1 MFRGSWD
8 RLLSRCCH
16 VNVTLFCDKSLGIS
30 PHPLFT
36 LKCDGS
42 KMVSFFTPQQQQQ
55 FLGPALRFKDLI
67 VVLTLSHYITHLI
80 SAPSR
85 TMITMVSVHK
95 SVSWRGS
102 MNRRKCCP
110 LEMLIILLGF
120 ITNTALA
127 KVVVVK
133 RPHLPPG
140 WTKHF
145 RFPIGKY
152 LPQWNIAQ
160 VFYQ

>member
-1 MFRGSWD
+1 MFRGSWNIVVT
-8 RLLSRCCH
+8 LLSRQCH
-16 VNVTLFCDKSLGIS
+16 TFLWQIS
-30 PHPLFT
+30 GNLTTSSFHV
-36 LKCDGS
+36 KMWWIKDG
-42 KMVSFFTPQQQQQ
+42 Q
-55 FLGPALRFKDLI
+55 FLHTAATTTVPRSLRFKDLI

-127 KVVVVK
+127 KVVVIK